1 MPEVRPLNIIAS
13 DISRSWQM
21 IDLRAV
27 GPLDIMGSLNS
38 IRDTYCDR
46 TPATTIVRQFL
57 FNASQWQGD
66 DARRIKSELRGMLPE

>member
-38 IRDTYCDR
+38 IRDTY
-46 TPATTIVRQFL
+46 
-57 FNASQWQGD
+57 
-66 DARRIKSELRGMLPE
+66 

>member
-21 IDLRAV
+21 IDRRAV
-27 GPLDIMGSLNS
+27 GPLDIMGSLKNMW
-38 IRDTYCDR
+38 DDYNR